1 VGDVT
6 LLLDEARQGNAIA
19 IDRLFELLFPELK
32 RIAHARLRF
41 RDDRMLMDTGS
52 LVNETYLRL
61 LSVQRLAANDRGHFL
76 TYASRVMRS
85 IIVDLVREHRSQRR
99 GGEHRHVTL
108 DTAAING
115 ASPSDADDVLRV
127 HESLEE
133 LALIDERLVRVVEMR
148 YFVGFAT
155 AEIASSLGVTP
166 RTVERDWEKAR
177 SFLYQSLKRD

>member
-1 VGDVT
+1 MGDVT
-6 LLLDEARQGNAIA
+6 LLLDEARQGNGLA

-32 RIAHARLRF
+32 RIAHARLQF

-61 LSVQRLAANDRGHFL
+61 LSVERLTPNDRAHFL

-85 IIVDLVREHRSQRR
+85 IVVDIVREHRSQRR
-99 GGEHRHVTL
+99 GGAHLLVTL

-115 ASPSDADDVLRV
+115 SASSTADEVLRI
-127 HESLEE
+127 HEALEE
-133 LALIDERLVRVVEMR
+133 LASIDERMVRVVEMR
-148 YFVGFAT
+148 YFVGFDT
-155 AEIASSLGVTP
+155 TEIASSLGVTA

-177 SFLYQSLKRD
+177 SFLYHSLKRS